1 MAEEGTLSIVRRG
14 STYQVR
20 YASDNPYERD
30 RQSYSCPDEA
40 HLATLLHHCGV
51 EPWALQRAFAEL
63 QQGRVP
69 VLRVVLA
76 ERDVAQF
83 FSLLDE
89 PQGGSQNAKDTD
101 QQSDAA

>member
-40 HLATLLHHCGV
+40 HLATLLHRCGV
-51 EPWALQRAFAEL
+51 EPWALQQAFTEL
-63 QQGRVP
+63 QHGRVT

-76 ERDVAQF
+76 EWDVA
-83 FSLLDE
+83 
-89 PQGGSQNAKDTD
+89 
-101 QQSDAA
+101 